1 MKQSRACSQ
10 LSVCVCGGGGGV
22 WVGGG
27 AGEVEYVNVVGAV
40 FQARMG

>member
-10 LSVCVCGGGGGV
+10 LSVCVGGGGG
-22 WVGGG
+22 GGEE
-27 AGEVEYVNVVGAV
+27 EVEYVNVVGAV